1 VAKAS
6 RSQIE
11 REIARVAEARPA
23 LDVLEREVWPDGT
36 EVVWLA
42 SPFPF
47 ERKPVVPGRMHKIFR
62 VGQVDLATLVGT
74 QCQVTQRGVEQYSLG
89 DDVTG
94 GSIGDLPLVYHA
106 DSGKSYVADG
116 HHRLAA
122 AYLRGARRAWAR
134 IVEIGALDR

>member
-11 REIARVAEARPA
+11 REIARVAEARPE

-47 ERKPVVPGRMHKIFR
+47 ERKPVVPGRMHKTFR

-74 QCQVTQRGVEQYSLG
+74 QRQVTQRGVEQYTSG
-89 DDVTG
+89 DATRDP
-94 GSIGDLPLVYHA
+94 IGDLPLVYRA

-134 IVEIGALDR
+134 IVEIGVLDE